1 MNDRLCEWT
10 DCSRPAG
17 RGWDVHG
24 KSYCGPHYFPG
35 LEKAFLE
42 AYAAWDGVREPSD
55 KFKNLFSRYVER
67 LYPMGGMPD
76 RLSQGRIEVRAI
88 AWKKTQVGLEFS
100 IERHLT
106 AYRYGGP
113 VKTVN
118 QEWQFGLQT
127 KDLVLLRQLDAMPK
141 KLGVLATATKP
152 AAPAKTVVSP

>member
-1 MNDRLCEWT
+1 MAMSDRLCEWT

-42 AYAAWDGVREPSD
+42 AYATWDGVSEPSD
-55 KFKNLFSRYVER
+55 KLKNLFSRYVER

-76 RLSQGRIEVRAI
+76 KLSQGRIEMRAV

-100 IERHLT
+100 IERH
-106 AYRYGGP
+106 
-113 VKTVN
+113 
-118 QEWQFGLQT
+118 
-127 KDLVLLRQLDAMPK
+127 
-141 KLGVLATATKP
+141 
-152 AAPAKTVVSP
+152 